1 MKDQKHLAERKEDL
15 KNQSQQASDM
25 AKEAM
30 DISKLYYGNLAGVL
44 ADQLNDQ
51 APCPVCGSTNHPNKA
66 NHSDQQVSR
75 EDFVKVDEKYQ
86 VEKRKQSVIESQV
99 ADLDAKIQEKLAAE
113 NLSETDPSK
122 ALNHLQEKEADLVA
136 KLKTCEENLSDLNKK
151 LSQETEWRKQYVNLD
166 AKERQVQA
174 AILENTSEVNYAK
187 KQVEEAETQV
197 RTLSDQLTADFKDDL
212 QEKIMQ
218 IASQI
223 KTIRQLH
230 DEYKGALSK
239 LEKDH
244 EGLTKLLEVT
254 SANIYQH
261 QKDMADEEKTF
272 KNLLDKYQLDKD
284 YQEYLVSADTL
295 KSWEDQVSDFEK
307 KVIQTETNLKLV
319 AEKLPAQKDRLSLET
334 YQEQQEKLGNR
345 ETALSNKRDEL
356 KIQVDRNQS
365 AEESIR
371 QNLSDQAEIL
381 EKASI
386 YKELSDLASGKDS
399 ANNKISF
406 ERYVLGIYFD
416 EVLYAANHR
425 LSQMTEDRYELQRQ
439 RSNYNLRSGNGLD
452 LEVFDKFTGRER
464 SVKSL
469 SGGEMFKASLALA
482 LGLSDVIQNQ
492 LGGVEV
498 NTLFIDDGFGTL
510 DADSLDQAVQ
520 VLMEINQTGRLVGII
535 SHVDELKA
543 RIPSKLVIHKD
554 QEGSQ
559 VKVVK

>member
-520 VLMEINQTGRLVGII
+520 VLMELNQTGRLVGII